1 MIELQQVAA
10 DLTELLQIDSPTY
23 GEKVAAEWLAARLA
37 EFGVR
42 AEDDGKAAALGGD
55 SGNLIARIRGNVDA
69 PPLLLNAHMDNVP
82 PCRGVKPIVDGYLI
96 RSDGRTVLGA
106 DDKGG
111 CIALLTALREVV
123 TGDLPHPPLEVVFT
137 AAEEVGLEGAK
148 ALDYSRLQARR
159 GFVAESGTLGAITI
173 AAPSADR
180 WEAIV
185 HGKAAHAG
193 VCPEQGINAI
203 RIAAEAIAAMRVGRL
218 DDETT
223 ANVGLIEG
231 GQARNV
237 VPPGCTVVG
246 EARSHDSHKLAAQ
259 VRQVKGCFAAAAAR
273 HGGSAGF
280 RAKRGY
286 NAFRIEPD
294 EWPLL
299 VAERAA
305 RDLGIEPLSRPTGG
319 GTDANIF
326 NESGLR
332 CVVLCTGAHQV
343 HTPEEYIDVRDLT
356 QAAKWF
362 VRAIELAAAG
372 GA

>member
-1 MIELQQVAA
+1 MIELQQVVA

-23 GEKVAAEWLAARLA
+23 GERAAAEWLEAKLA
-37 EFGVR
+37 EFGVQ
-42 AEDDGKAAALGGD
+42 AEDDGKAAALGGN

-82 PCRGVKPIVDGYLI
+82 PCQGVKPVADGYLI
-96 RSDGRTVLGA
+96 RSDARTVLGA

-111 CIALLTALREVV
+111 CIALLTTLREVV
-123 TGDLPHPPLEVVFT
+123 TDDLPRPPLEVVFT

-148 ALDYSRLQARR
+148 ALDYAQLKARR

-180 WEAIV
+180 WEATV

-193 VCPEQGINAI
+193 VCPEQGVNAI
-203 RIAAEAIAAMRVGRL
+203 QIAAVAIAAMRVGRL

-231 GQARNV
+231 GRARNV
-237 VPPGCTVVG
+237 VPPECHVIG

-259 VRQVKGCFAAAAAR
+259 IEQVKGCFAAAAAR
-273 HGGSAGF
+273 HGGSVELKV
-280 RAKRGY
+280 KRSY

-305 RDLGIEPLSRPTGG
+305 RDVGIQPLARPTGG
-319 GTDANIF
+319 GTDANVF
-326 NESGLR
+326 NESGIR

-343 HTPEEYIDVRDLT
+343 HTPEEYIDVRDLE
-356 QAAKWF
+356 QAARWL
-362 VRAIELAAAG
+362 VRAIALAASG
-372 GA
+372 V